1 MFFRLLMESFRRQRR
16 RKLLAGLAILLGTT
30 AVTAMLA
37 IGASVGDSIN
47 RELSSYGANLVVTP
61 KADTLDVEMGG
72 VSIRPATAGSY
83 LHEADLAKLKGI
95 FWRNNITDISPELP
109 LNITL
114 ATSTQTTA
122 RTVSTP
128 TLVPALGLWFRHAL
142 HYGAGSSAETYTMGA
157 PAMHPWWKLRGTWPT
172 DGATNEVALGSTLA
186 AQAHLAPGDSVVV
199 NGAPARITGIVSAGD
214 ATDRMVL
221 LPLAL
226 AQQIVGHPGAV
237 RRVYVSALTKPEDA
251 LARRNPD
258 SLPPKLRDRW
268 YCSPYA
274 NSIAYQIQEALPYA
288 HAEQIRRVAQ
298 GEGTILQR
306 ISGLMWL
313 VALAALLSA
322 AFAVAAS
329 MTTAILERQQ
339 EIGLMRALGASRA
352 AVANL
357 FFAETT
363 LLALLSGTLGYLLGS
378 LLANRVGQQIFQS
391 AIPFNP
397 VLLPAALGLAV
408 FVSLAGGAP
417 SVMRTLRMDPAAVL
431 REDT

>member
-1 MFFRLLMESFRRQRR
+1 MFFRLLMESFLRQRR

-37 IGASVGDSIN
+37 IGASVGDKVN
-47 RELSSYGANLVVTP
+47 RELSTYGANLVVYP
-61 KADTLDVEMGG
+61 KADTLDVEIGG

-83 LHEADLAKLKGI
+83 LNEADLTKLKGI

-109 LNITL
+109 LNVTL
-114 ATSTQTTA
+114 ATPAQSAA
-122 RTVSTP
+122 RT
-128 TLVPALGLWFRHAL
+128 VPALGLWFQHAL
-142 HYGAGSSAETYTMGA
+142 HYGAGSSTETYTMGA
-157 PAMHPWWKLRGTWPT
+157 PGMHPWWKLRGAWPA
-172 DGATNEVALGSTLA
+172 DNATSEVAIGSALA
-186 AQAHLAPGDSVVV
+186 AQNHLALGDSITI
-199 NGAPARITGIVSAGD
+199 NGAPARITGIVSTGD
-214 ATDRMVL
+214 ETDHQLL

-226 AQQIVGHPGAV
+226 AQQIVGHPGTV

-258 SLPPKLRDRW
+258 SLSPALRDRW

-274 NSIAYQIQEALPYA
+274 NSIAYQIQEALPNA

-329 MTTAILERQQ
+329 MTTAILERKQ
-339 EIGLMRALGASRA
+339 EIGLMRALGASRFS
-352 AVANL
+352 VANVL
-357 FFAETT
+357 FAETA
-363 LLALLSGTLGYLLGS
+363 LLALLSGALGFLLGS
-378 LLANRVGQQIFQS
+378 LLANRVGQQVFQS

-408 FVSLAGGAP
+408 FVSLAGSAP
-417 SVMRTLRMDPAAVL
+417 SILRTLSLDPAFVL
-431 REDT
+431 REDA

>member
-1 MFFRLLMESFRRQRR
+1 MFFRLLMESFLRQRR

-37 IGASVGDSIN
+37 IGASVGDKIN
-47 RELSSYGANLVVTP
+47 RELSTYGANLVVYP
-61 KADTLDVEMGG
+61 KADTLDVEIGG

-83 LHEADLAKLKGI
+83 LNEADLTKLKGI
-95 FWRNNITDISPELP
+95 FWRNNIIDISPELP
-109 LNITL
+109 LNVTL
-114 ATSTQTTA
+114 ATPAQSAA
-122 RTVSTP
+122 RTI
-128 TLVPALGLWFRHAL
+128 PALGLWFQHAL
-142 HYGAGSSAETYTMGA
+142 HYGAGSSTETYTMGA
-157 PAMHPWWKLRGTWPT
+157 PGMHPWWKLRGAWPA
-172 DGATNEVALGSTLA
+172 DNATSEVAIGSALS
-186 AQAHLAPGDSVVV
+186 AQNHLALGDSITI
-199 NGAPARITGIVSAGD
+199 NNTPARITGIVSTGD
-214 ATDRMVL
+214 ATDHLLL

-258 SLPPKLRDRW
+258 SLSPALRDRW

-274 NSIAYQIQEALPYA
+274 NYIAYQIQEALPNA

-306 ISGLMWL
+306 ISGVMWL
-313 VALAALLSA
+313 GALAALLSA

-329 MTTAILERQQ
+329 MTTAILERKQ
-339 EIGLMRALGASRA
+339 EIGLMRALGASRFS
-352 AVANL
+352 VANV
-357 FFAETT
+357 FFAETA
-363 LLALLSGTLGYLLGS
+363 LLALLSGALGFLLGS
-378 LLANRVGQQIFQS
+378 LLANRVGQQVFQS

-408 FVSLAGGAP
+408 FVSLAGSAP
-417 SVMRTLRMDPAAVL
+417 SILRTLSLDPAFVL
-431 REDT
+431 REDA

>member
-37 IGASVGDSIN
+37 IGASVGDAIN

-83 LHEADLAKLKGI
+83 LHEADLTKLKGI

-109 LNITL
+109 LDVTL

-122 RTVSTP
+122 RTA
-128 TLVPALGLWFRHAL
+128 PALGLWFRHAL

-157 PAMHPWWKLRGTWPT
+157 PAMHPWWKLRGNWPT
-172 DGATNEVALGSTLA
+172 DGATTEAVLGSTLA
-186 AQAHLAPGDSVVV
+186 AQDHLALGDSLLI
-199 NGAPARITGIVSAGD
+199 NGAQIRITGIVSAGD

-378 LLANRVGQQIFQS
+378 LLANRIGQQIFQS

-417 SVMRTLRMDPAAVL
+417 SVIRTLRMDPAVVL